1 MRSPSVLPEGG
12 WSRCAEAS
20 AADGPAVAPRPV
32 VPAQFAVEHSREQ
45 TTASRREVPPASTRS
60 TAGGGP
66 DPSALGVDELRNEIA
81 GLRKALAS
89 HPVIDMARGVIMATT
104 SCTPEDAWQIL
115 VQVSQH
121 SNTKL
126 REVAR
131 HIVESAYGPP
141 PPPQVRGALREVYSV
156 RARQGQ

>member
-1 MRSPSVLPEGG
+1 MPSVLAVGEGG
-12 WSRCAEAS
+12 WSPRTGAS
-20 AADGPAVAPRPV
+20 DADGPAVAPRPV
-32 VPAQFAVEHSREQ
+32 VPAQHAVEHSREQ
-45 TTASRREVPPASTRS
+45 TTASRREVPASTRG
-60 TAGGGP
+60 AVGGGP
-66 DPSALGVDELRNEIA
+66 DPSALGVEELRDEIA

-89 HPVIDMARGVIMATT
+89 HPVIDMARGVIMATA
-104 SCTPEDAWQIL
+104 SCTPEHAWQIL
-115 VQVSQH
+115 VRVSQH

-141 PPPQVRGALREVYSV
+141 PPPQVRSALREVYSV